1 MTDLHSEV
9 ARLNGLVEN
18 YANTVAGVEH
28 ALVFSTD
35 GLPIARSARLAGEDA
50 DRLATV
56 AAATI
61 GLAEGAT
68 QGSGVGSVREIM
80 VVMEQSYLFVTRVGS
95 GAALAVLTSAAA
107 DVDLIGYEMGLLVER
122 SGAVLTP
129 ELRQHLAA
137 QVANG

>member
-1 MTDLHSEV
+1 MTDLHGEA

-18 YANTVAGVEH
+18 YASTVAGVEH

-35 GLPIARSARLAGEDA
+35 GLPIARSARLGTDDA

-68 QGSGVGSVREIM
+68 QGSGVGAVREVM
-80 VVMEQSYLFVTRVGS
+80 MVMEQSYLFVTRVGS
-95 GAALAVLTSAAA
+95 GAALAVLTSASA

-137 QVANG
+137 QGASA